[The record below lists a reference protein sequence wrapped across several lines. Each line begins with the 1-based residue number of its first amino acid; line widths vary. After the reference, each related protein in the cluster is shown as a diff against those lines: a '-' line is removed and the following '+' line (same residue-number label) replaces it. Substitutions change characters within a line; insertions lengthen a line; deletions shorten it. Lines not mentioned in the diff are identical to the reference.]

1 MWGVELMGW
10 HERRHNLALL
20 IFLLIA
26 VIPLTAFS
34 YSARSGMKAVKIVDG
49 NDVYVGYST
58 AGNVAQLL
66 KEKHITLDYNDLTNP
81 GLLAPVEPGMVVTVK
96 RIEVNEHREQ
106 VEFSGPARVSR
117 NSAVPSGKEIL
128 VQPGRPGL
136 REVVRHVARVGGQ
149 TVIDRTLQTRV
160 VRQPERQVMM
170 VGTGRQQPVTVGT
183 PAETG
188 GRVVTMEATAYAPDM
203 ISCGKTDGITAIGLQ
218 AGYGIVAV
226 DRRVIPLG
234 TRLYVEGYG
243 PALAGDVGGAIRG
256 NRIDL
261 CYATH
266 AEAVRFGRRMVK
278 VHILD

>member
-1 MWGVELMGW
+1 MGW
-10 HERRHNLALL
+10 HDRRHNLALL

-34 YSARSGMKAVKIVDG
+34 YSTRGGMKAIKIIDG
-49 NDVYVGYST
+49 DDVYVGYST
-58 AGNVAQLL
+58 AETVAQLL
-66 KEKHITLDYNDLTNP
+66 KEKHITLDYNDLSSP
-81 GLLAPVEPGMVVTVK
+81 GLNAPVQSGMVVLVK
-96 RIEVNEHREQ
+96 RVEVNEYREQ
-106 VEFSGPARVSR
+106 VEFSTPARVSR
-117 NSAVPSGKEIL
+117 NSALPAGKEIL
-128 VQPGRPGL
+128 MQPGRPGL
-136 REVVRHVARVGGQ
+136 REVVKHVARIGGQ
-149 TVIDRTLQTRV
+149 PVIDRTLQSRV
-160 VRQPERQVMM
+160 LRQPERQVMM
-170 VGTGRQQPVTVGT
+170 VGTGRQQPVTVGM
-183 PAETG
+183 PAEAG

-203 ISCGKTDGITAIGLQ
+203 ISCGKTDGITAIGLR

-261 CYATH
+261 CYNTH